1 MQQSSDYPRKYS
13 HHNNSPGGNFDSS
26 PPPHKRNKKDWDMDQ
41 VYGGSGGGY
50 HSSRGGHQQQSE
62 FQKTQLEPEYPTQPP
77 FFSFKQFLQQ
87 QDDSIS
93 DEEAIKRYNEY
104 KVDFKKTQINN
115 FFLEH
120 KEEEWFKSRYHPD
133 ENHKRRREQNQF
145 VLNRCEAF
153 MELMNA
159 GWLEDV
165 GCEYEKQ
172 KELIRFLDAFVI
184 KLEGGSDDDIK
195 KLLDGVETK
204 DDQLVKDES
213 NSKNEAEN
221 GGVESKQNGDSKKRK
236 KSTAD
241 DGGEDSGS
249 EESGAYTD
257 DSDNEAKKSSNRK
270 ESSASQSTTNNV
282 RQLHRTSSIFMR
294 NLAPSVTKQ
303 DLENLCK
310 SYEGFKRVALSDPAP
325 ERGFFRRGWITFDSN
340 IDVKKICWSLQNI
353 KLKECNPGAI
363 VNRELTSRIRPITNL
378 VSHHKTVV
386 KNNIKL
392 AMKIVQNMDKKWNLW
407 QDSSSTSSEDLINNE
422 ETNQDKNNQVE
433 DENNKKSEEN
443 NTATTAAT
451 AESDAAKLEEE
462 AFGKLKPNSPLYL
475 SHKFNGQNPLLEN
488 ITDYLV
494 DEINAEEEELLGDN
508 MNENATNKSS
518 SSSKPNSFDIEID
531 KSYNKVLDRLVL
543 YLRMVHSIDYY
554 NSIEYQQED
563 LMPNRCGIMF
573 VRPALP
579 VNAASAS
586 LKINNDDINTYIQQF
601 ESKMKPYSEYKE
613 KIEAELARKLGI
625 KDIKEE
631 IEKFIKVN
639 TQELAPDRWLCPL
652 SGKRFKGPEFIRKH
666 LFYKHMEKIIE
677 VKKDVVY
684 FNNYVFDPKR
694 PQLPEHPSNK
704 SGSHSGNQS
713 TSSPGGQMS
722 SMPSSMSG
730 QHYPNQN
737 MMMNSPGMMGAGPAG
752 MMPYGQMGNN
762 RMGYQGG
769 FMPDMNMYGGYNP
782 SFGGGN
788 MGGYHPQ
795 GGAGF
800 KKPGFGP
807 NMSGGYQRRG

>member
-1 MQQSSDYPRKYS
+1 MQQQSSDYPRKYS

-41 VYGGSGGGY
+41 VYNSGGNSSGY
-50 HSSRGGHQQQSE
+50 HSSRMGGGHQQQSE
-62 FQKTQLEPEYPTQPP
+62 FQKSQLEPEYPTQPP

-93 DEEAIKRYNEY
+93 DEEAIRRYNEY

-133 ENHKRRREQNQF
+133 ENYKRRREQNQF

-159 GWLEDV
+159 GWLNDV

-172 KELIRFLDAFVI
+172 KDLIRFLDAFVI
-184 KLEGGSDDDIK
+184 KLEGGSDEDIK
-195 KLLDGVETK
+195 KLLDGIETQSK
-204 DDQLVKDES
+204 EDQSKEDS
-213 NSKNEAEN
+213 NNKNEDED
-221 GGVESKQNGDSKKRK
+221 GESKQNGDSKKRK
-236 KSTAD
+236 KSSA
-241 DGGEDSGS
+241 DGGDGDSGS
-249 EESGAYTD
+249 DESGAYTD

-270 ESSASQSTTNNV
+270 ESSKSQSNNI
-282 RQLHRTSSIFMR
+282 RQLHKTSSIFMR

-386 KNNIKL
+386 KNNIKI

-407 QDSSSTSSEDLINNE
+407 QDSSVSSEDASANE
-422 ETNQDKNNQVE
+422 ETNQDKINQNE

-443 NTATTAAT
+443 TSATTT
-451 AESDAAKLEEE
+451 SESDTAKLEEE
-462 AFGKLKPNSPLYL
+462 AFGKLKPNAPLFI

-508 MNENATNKSS
+508 VNENANKTP
-518 SSSKPNSFDIEID
+518 SKPNSFDIEID
-531 KSYNKVLDRLVL
+531 KNYNRVLDRLVL
-543 YLRMVHSIDYY
+543 YLRMVHSVDYY

-601 ESKMKPYSEYKE
+601 ESKMKPYSEYKD
-613 KIEAELARKLGI
+613 KIESELARKLGI

-677 VKKDVVY
+677 VKKDVEY

-704 SGSHSGNQS
+704 SGGHSGVQS
-713 TSSPGGQMS
+713 SNTQSGQISSISPMS
-722 SMPSSMSG
+722 GPG
-730 QHYPNQN
+730 QHYQNQN
-737 MMMNSPGMMGAGPAG
+737 MMMNSPGMMGVGPGG
-752 MMPYGQMGNN
+752 MMPYGQMGN

-769 FMPDMNMYGGYNP
+769 YMPDMNMYGGYNP
-782 SFGGGN
+782 SFGGG
-788 MGGYHPQ
+788 MGGFHPP